1 MTPPVVTPRTI
12 VARGIR
18 LGALIGAWPAGIG
31 AILCLMAS
39 FVFLTGGQQGTARAL
54 LVAAAYAVLGSM
66 AVGLTLGTATGL
78 TLALAPRR
86 LLARPLL
93 RGLLAGVTAALPVAL
108 LAIATLTGDGYT
120 LASYPPSIHVLTW
133 SATLTIALVAATRSG
148 DITGYGAE
156 R

>member
-1 MTPPVVTPRTI
+1 MTPRT
-12 VARGIR
+12 VVGRGIR

-31 AILCLMAS
+31 GILCLIAS

-54 LVAAAYAVLGSM
+54 LVTAAYAVLGSM

-108 LAIATLTGDGYT
+108 LAVAALTGDGYT
-120 LASYPPSIHVLTW
+120 LADYPPSIHLLTW
-133 SATLTIALVAATRSG
+133 AATLTIAFVAAARSG
-148 DITGYGAE
+148 DITGYGTE